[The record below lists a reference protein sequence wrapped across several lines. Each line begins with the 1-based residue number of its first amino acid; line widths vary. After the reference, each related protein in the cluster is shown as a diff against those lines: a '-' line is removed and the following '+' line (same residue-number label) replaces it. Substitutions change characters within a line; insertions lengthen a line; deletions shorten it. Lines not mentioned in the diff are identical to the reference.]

1 MRLSEEE
8 REQLS
13 RILKLAEAD
22 LAGNLMPFWA
32 RNAWDAEYG
41 GFLTRLDRRGGRL
54 DDSEKVLMMQVRMI
68 HSLSVAHR
76 HGLRDQGY
84 LELADRGFDFVINRM
99 WDAANGGF
107 QFSVTR
113 DGKPKCTRKN
123 TDFHAYAMT
132 SFAEYYQASG
142 RKEALEWA
150 GRVFDVL
157 MARAADGDRG
167 FIEDF
172 DGGDW
177 PALNAEQ
184 MNLGDQTRVKTID
197 MHTNVLEGMMYL
209 ARASSK
215 PAHRAA
221 LERLA
226 ALIREKGVDNRDW
239 HTVTVFDY
247 DWNPLADAEGRM
259 TTSYGINVE
268 LAWILLDAADV
279 LGRAGDYDIP
289 ALGLIDHALL
299 YGFDHERGGLAA
311 FGPLTGNV
319 ADATDLGGGRLLKS
333 WWAQAEMLNALAEA
347 FRRTGD
353 RKYLRALVKQFDWT
367 HRYQIDHECGDWFQD
382 VHWDTGVPVTT
393 DKGREFKASF
403 HAGRAL
409 IRVASTLRGMLTGTA
424 GIDTGGQIGA

>member
-1 MRLSEEE
+1 MRLSAEE

-13 RILKLAEAD
+13 RILELAEAD

-68 HSLSVAHR
+68 HSLSAAHR
-76 HGLRDQGY
+76 HGLCNAGY
-84 LELADRGFDFVINRM
+84 LELADRGFDFVINHM

-107 QFSVTR
+107 LFSVTR
-113 DGKPKCTRKN
+113 DGKPKCARKN

-132 SFAEYYQASG
+132 SFAEYYQASR
-142 RKEALEWA
+142 RKEALDWA
-150 GRVFDVL
+150 GRVFNLL
-157 MARAADGDRG
+157 MTTAADGNRG

-209 ARASSK
+209 ARASNK

-226 ALIREKGVDNRDW
+226 TLIRERGVDNRDGYSI
-239 HTVTVFDY
+239 TVFDD
-247 DWNPLADAEGRM
+247 DWNPLADAGGRM

-279 LGRAGDYDIP
+279 LGRARDYDIP
-289 ALGLIDHALL
+289 ALGLIDHALE
-299 YGFDHERGGLAA
+299 YGFDRERGGLAA

-319 ADATDLGGGRLLKS
+319 ADAAELGEGRMLKS
-333 WWAQAEMLNALAEA
+333 WWAQAEMLNALVAA
-347 FRRTGD
+347 FRRTED
-353 RKYLRALVKQFDWT
+353 RKYLRALWTQFDWT

-382 VHWDTGVPVTT
+382 TDWDSGAPVTT
-393 DKGREFKASF
+393 DKGREFKTSF

-409 IRVASTLRGMLTGTA
+409 IRVADTLRGLLSE
-424 GIDTGGQIGA
+424 